1 MTKFILPNV
10 RKIFIPDKGYMI
22 FDADLKGADA
32 QVVAW
37 EANDEKLK
45 KAFREGL
52 DIHEQNA
59 AEILKE
65 PFTSLMEGSTARKKK
80 RQECKVAVHLTNY
93 GGKERTLAVTQG
105 WTVARAK
112 TFQTHWFNLHPG
124 IREWQNRIQHDLNT
138 TRTIWNKFGYRIIYF
153 DRLDGLLPRALA
165 WGPQST
171 VALVC
176 FKGAVKARK
185 ELPWLEVLIQVH
197 DNLVF
202 QVPFHHADKHEKI
215 LKALTVPVP
224 YPDPLYIPWTLS
236 KSEKSWGDCSKI
248 K

>member
-1 MTKFILPNV
+1 MADFVLPNI
-10 RKIFIPDKGYMI
+10 RKMFIPDKGYI
-22 FDADLKGADA
+22 LFDADLKGADA

-52 DIHEQNA
+52 DVHSQNA
-59 AEILKE
+59 EEILGE
-65 PFTSLMEGSTARKKK
+65 EFASATGRTRYNL
-80 RQECKVAVHLTNY
+80 RQNCKAAVHLTNY
-93 GGKERTLAVTQG
+93 GGKERTLAISQR
-105 WTVARAK
+105 WTIDRAK
-112 TFQTHWFNLHPG
+112 QFQANWFYHHPG

-153 DRLDGLLPRALA
+153 DRVDGLLPKALA
-165 WGPQST
+165 WTPQST

-176 FKGAVKARK
+176 FKGALKLKR
-185 ELPWLEVLIQVH
+185 EFPSIEILIQVH

-202 QVPFHHADKHEKI
+202 QVPFHLAEKHTEI
-215 LKALTVPVP
+215 QEALAVPIP
-224 YPDPLYIPWTLS
+224 YSDPLWIPWELS

-248 K
+248 